1 MAGKQTTTNETPAPV
16 VASDILKSLSPE
28 AQALFAMQAAML
40 EEMKAARDIAP
51 QAQAQAFAKIN
62 DPSNKSAPLISVL
75 NPRGEKDFP
84 MPRLKCEIWA
94 PWRSRPEDHGL
105 DREEVELF
113 NLLEPG
119 EYVIELVDGSQQK
132 VVVLATRHAITG
144 AYTRLTL
151 SGPLSDEGKPT
162 PLFTAEIKD
171 RFPAMRLML
180 RDILGDKAKDVMTMK
195 QEVKLVADGTLAVSV
210 GA

>member
-1 MAGKQTTTNETPAPV
+1 MAGKQTTTVDPAPV
-16 VASDILKSLSPE
+16 AADILKGLSPE

-40 EEMKAARDIAP
+40 EEMKKAREVAP
-51 QAQAQAFAKIN
+51 QIQAAAFAKVN
-62 DPSNKSAPLISVL
+62 DPSNKAAPLISAV

-119 EYVIELVDGSQQK
+119 EYVIELTDGSPLK
-132 VVVLATRHAITG
+132 VVVLASRHSISG
-144 AYTRLTL
+144 EVTRLTL
-151 SGPLSDEGKPT
+151 SGALNDEGKPT

-180 RDILGDKAKDVMTMK
+180 RDILGEKAAHVMTMK
-195 QEVKLVADGTLAVSV
+195 AEIAKVQAGELAVSV
-210 GA
+210 GE